1 MPLIL
6 KDNKDNSER
15 RRAKNAVG
23 YRLMY
28 MAAPNEPGGIWLL
41 AKVETLAVNGIDGFL
56 VQIEVDLGGGMP
68 SFDIVGLPDMAVR
81 EARDRV
87 RAAIK
92 NSGLYFHYHRITVN
106 MAPANI
112 KKEGSGFDLP
122 IAVGILAA
130 KGDVN
135 PEKLPGSVFVGE
147 LALDGSVRP
156 VNGMLSMVL
165 AARSSN
171 KKYVILPISNLAE
184 ASVIPDIELIPVK
197 NLLEVC
203 GFLNDTWH
211 PDPDLIKEST
221 AAQTAAAAEVYDL
234 ADVKGQEQ
242 AKRALEIA
250 AAGGHNLLMIGPPGS
265 GKTMLARRL
274 PSILPPLCREES
286 IEITKIYSISGL
298 MPEGQSLISQR
309 PFRSPHHT
317 TSPAGLIGGG
327 KIPRPGEV
335 SLAHHGVLFL
345 DELPEFPRE
354 VLEVLRQ
361 PLEDGKVTIARAAMS
376 LSFPARFML
385 TAAMNPCPCGF
396 FGDPF
401 KSCSC
406 SPIQIQRY
414 QSRISGP
421 LLDRFDIQIEVPRL
435 QEVEFDNLSPTDTSA
450 VVRSRV
456 ETARRRQQE
465 RFKGRSYFCNAQMD
479 PKGIKEFCGLDA
491 AGKNLLRQAVQ
502 RYNLSA
508 RAYTRILKVARTIAD
523 LDGAAAIDLN
533 HLGEA
538 IQYRS
543 LETKRV

>member
-1 MPLIL
+1 
-6 KDNKDNSER
+6 
-15 RRAKNAVG
+15 
-23 YRLMY
+23 
-28 MAAPNEPGGIWLL
+28 LL
-41 AKVETLAVNGIDGFL
+41 AKVESMAVNGIDGYL

-68 SFDIVGLPDMAVR
+68 SFDIVGLPDTAVR

-87 RAAIK
+87 RAAIT
-92 NSGLYFHYHRITVN
+92 NSKLEFHFHRITVN

-122 IAVGILAA
+122 IAIGILAA
-130 KGDVN
+130 KGALK
-135 PEKLPGSVFVGE
+135 PEKLRETVFVGE

-156 VNGMLSMVL
+156 VNGMLSMTL
-165 AARSSN
+165 AARAAN
-171 KKYVILPISNLAE
+171 KKYLVFPIANLAE
-184 ASVIPDIELIPVK
+184 ASVIPGIELIPVES
-197 NLLEVC
+197 LLQAC
-203 GFLNDTWH
+203 DFLNGIWTPSHEVFENLSIDQVAV
-211 PDPDLIKEST
+211 T
-221 AAQTAAAAEVYDL
+221 AEAHDL

-274 PSILPPLCREES
+274 PGILPPLCREES

-298 MPEGQSLISQR
+298 MTQGHSLIHQR

-327 KIPRPGEV
+327 RIPHPGEV

-361 PLEDGKVTIARAAMS
+361 PLEDGKVTIARAAMC

-396 FGDPF
+396 LGDPY

-406 SPIQIQRY
+406 NPLQIHRY

-435 QEVEFDNLSPTDTSA
+435 QEVEFDSTPNTESS
-450 VVRSRV
+450 VMVRSRV
-456 ETARRRQQE
+456 ETARRNQQQRYEGRQC
-465 RFKGRSYFCNAQMD
+465 FCNAQMGS
-479 PKGIKEFCGLDA
+479 KELKEFCILGPS
-491 AGKNLLRQAVQ
+491 GKDLLRQAVQ
-502 RYNLSA
+502 RYNLSV

-523 LDGAAAIDLN
+523 LDGATEIDLG

-543 LETKRV
+543 LETKRGI